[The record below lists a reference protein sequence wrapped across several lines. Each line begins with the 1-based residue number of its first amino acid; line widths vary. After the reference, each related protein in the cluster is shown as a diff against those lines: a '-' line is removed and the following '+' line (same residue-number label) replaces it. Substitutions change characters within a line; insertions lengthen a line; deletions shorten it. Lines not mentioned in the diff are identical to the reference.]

1 MAITMPKIEV
11 TFRQQATSLIAR
23 SARGVAVLI
32 VRDDTNKT
40 FTHKQYAD
48 LLADTL
54 AEIGRT
60 V

>member
-32 VRDDTNKT
+32 VRDDTDK
-40 FTHKQYAD
+40 D
-48 LLADTL
+48 LYP
-54 AEIGRT
+54 
-60 V
+60 